1 MVRAPDVSAELA
13 RVATGAHRTPHDVLG
28 PHRTEGGWVVRV
40 WRPGAEDCALRTSAG
55 DRVAMTRVHD
65 AGIFAVELASNP
77 GAYRVEVAYPG
88 GWRATADDPYRFWPT
103 LGDVDLHLFGEGTHQ
118 RLWEVLGAHARRH
131 EGVDGTA
138 FAVWAPSARSVR
150 VVGDF
155 NSWDG
160 RLHPMRVV
168 GSSGV
173 WELFVPH
180 AAPGQHYKFEVVG
193 ATGRLGLKADPMAQ
207 AAERPPGTASIITES
222 RHVWGDAEWLEQR
235 QRDDPVS
242 RPLTIYEVH
251 LGSWRQGLSYRELA
265 PELADH
271 VIDLGFTHVE
281 LLPVAEHPFGG
292 SWGYQ
297 VSSYYAPTARYGTPD
312 DFRWFVDHLH
322 QRGIGVIVD
331 WVPAHFPRDEWAL
344 GRFDGTALYE
354 HLDPR
359 LGEHPDWGT
368 FVFNFGRNE
377 VRNFLVA
384 NAMYWV
390 DEFHIDGLRV
400 DAVASMVYL
409 DYSREPGQW
418 VPNERGGRENLG
430 ALQFIRDL
438 NVTLHGAHP
447 GVLTIAEESTS
458 WPAVTAPVHHG
469 GLGFT
474 HKWNMGWMHDTLDY
488 LRHDPVHRKFHH
500 RNLTFGLL
508 YAYTENFV
516 LPLSHDEVVHGK
528 GPLIDK
534 MAGDEW
540 QKYAN
545 LRALYGWMYAYP
557 GRKLLFMGS
566 EIAQTREWHH
576 DRSLDWWL
584 LDSPPHAGVQDLVR
598 ELNHVLVR
606 EPALWESD
614 REPGGFRWLDAD
626 DAEHSIYAFVRF
638 SADGSRAVA
647 CIANFTPVPREG
659 YRVGLPYPGSWTT
672 MLDTNATWFWG
683 TGYGGTP
690 GFDTEPVP
698 WHGYADSAFVT
709 LPPLSVVWFAGQAA
723 NATDPPGR

>member
-1 MVRAPDVSAELA
+1 M
-13 RVATGAHRTPHDVLG
+13 LG
-28 PHRTEGGWVVRV
+28 PHRTDGGWVVRV
-40 WRPGAEDCALRTSAG
+40 WRPGAQECSLRTVAG
-55 DRVAMTRVHD
+55 DRVRMTRVHE
-65 AGIFAVELASNP
+65 AGIFAVELASDP
-77 GAYRVEVAYPG
+77 GAYRVEVSYPG
-88 GWRATADDPYRFWPT
+88 GWTSTAEDPYRFWPT

-118 RLWEVLGAHARRH
+118 RLWEALGAHARRH

-160 RLHPMRVV
+160 RVHPMRML

-173 WELFVPH
+173 WELFVPG
-180 AAPGQHYKFEVVG
+180 AAAGQHYKFEVNG
-193 ATGRLGLKADPMAQ
+193 ATGQLALKADPMAR
-207 AAERPPGTASIITES
+207 AAELPPGTASIVAES
-222 RHVWGDAEWLEQR
+222 RHEWEDSEWLEHR
-235 QRDDPVS
+235 QRDDPVN
-242 RPLTIYEVH
+242 RPLMIYEVH
-251 LGSWRQGLSYRELA
+251 IGSWRQGLSYRELA
-265 PELADH
+265 PLLADH
-271 VIDLGFTHVE
+271 VVDLGFTHVE

-368 FVFNFGRNE
+368 FVFNYARNE

-384 NAMYWV
+384 NAHYWV
-390 DEFHIDGLRV
+390 EEFHIDGLRV

-409 DYSREPGQW
+409 DYSRKPGQW

-458 WPAVTAPVHHG
+458 WPSVTAPVHHG

-488 LRHDPVHRKFHH
+488 LRHDPVHRKHHH

-540 QKYAN
+540 QRFAN

-584 LDSPPHAGVQDLVR
+584 LDWPPHAGVRDLVR
-598 ELNHVLVR
+598 ELNLAALN

-626 DAEHSIYAFVRF
+626 DAEHSVYSFVRF

-647 CIANFTPVPREG
+647 CLANFTPVPREG
-659 YRVGLPYPGSWTT
+659 YRLGLPYGGSWRTL
-672 MLDTNATWFWG
+672 LDTNATWFWG
-683 TGYGGTP
+683 TGYGGTA
-690 GFDTEPVP
+690 GLETEPVA
-698 WHGYADSAFVT
+698 WHGYADSAVVT
-709 LPPLSVVWFAGQAA
+709 LPPLSVVWFAGESAPAA
-723 NATDPPGR
+723 R